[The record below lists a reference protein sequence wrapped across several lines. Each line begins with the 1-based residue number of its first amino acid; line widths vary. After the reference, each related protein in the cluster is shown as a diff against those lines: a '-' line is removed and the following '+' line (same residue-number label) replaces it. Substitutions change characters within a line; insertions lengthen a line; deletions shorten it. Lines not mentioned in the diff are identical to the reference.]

1 MTAFTWGMMKSRTK
15 APAVSALAV
24 GCLTMATGPASAAS
38 MVTTY
43 TAVNVRDQPDS
54 HSHKEDVY
62 PANYTV
68 LGLCWQWGE
77 SITDN
82 VYTNDVWVSTGK
94 KGDRYSYWIS
104 AVYLKGDKYANMDW
118 LDNCGNR

>member
-1 MTAFTWGMMKSRTK
+1 MKYRNK
-15 APAVSALAV
+15 VLAV
-24 GCLTMATGPASAAS
+24 AALSAGCLTMATGPASAAT
-38 MVTTY
+38 MITTY
-43 TAVNVRDQPDS
+43 EAVNVRDLPDS
-54 HSHKEDVY
+54 HSHKEGAF

-82 VYTNDVWVSTGK
+82 GYTNDVWVSTGK
-94 KGDRYSYWIS
+94 KGTTYSFWVS
-104 AVYLKGDKYANMDW
+104 AVYLKGDKYANMPW

>member
-1 MTAFTWGMMKSRTK
+1 MKNLVKALTLTAAT
-15 APAVSALAV
+15 AA
-24 GCLTMATGPASAAS
+24 CLTLAAGPASAAA

-43 TAVNVRDQPDS
+43 EAVNVRDQPDS

-62 PANYTV
+62 PANFTV

-82 VYTNDVWVSTGK
+82 GYTNDVWVSTGR
-94 KGDRYSYWIS
+94 KGDRYSFWVS
-104 AVYLKGDKYANMDW
+104 AVYLKGDKYADMVW
-118 LDNCGNR
+118 EDNCGNR